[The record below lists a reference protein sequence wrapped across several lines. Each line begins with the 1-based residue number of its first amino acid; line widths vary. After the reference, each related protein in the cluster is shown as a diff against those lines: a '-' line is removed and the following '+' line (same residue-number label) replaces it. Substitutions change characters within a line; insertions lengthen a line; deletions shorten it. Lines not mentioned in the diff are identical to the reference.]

1 MEGEKVT
8 VFNIREREPVPL
20 AMLHHPLCIT
30 FSYFDGGDIVLLDAT
45 QAEEQCREGEIII
58 TMNRHGEVCQLAKYG
73 GTPVDALSLLNCTNI
88 ALEKVKTLHK
98 HIATRLEEDAKK
110 RNVGNLIAELRADN
124 PR

>member
-1 MEGEKVT
+1 M
-8 VFNIREREPVPL
+8 
-20 AMLHHPLCIT
+20 
-30 FSYFDGGDIVLLDAT
+30 LLDAT

-88 ALEKVKTLHK
+88 ALEKVKTIHK